1 MPAAMTAILDARGAT
16 RVRFSP
22 DGAWLAFVTDRS
34 GTPQL
39 WRIPTAGGEA
49 QRLTDHDRVGAY
61 RFAPDGRRIAYGA
74 DVGGNERW
82 QIWVADADGGN
93 ARKLTER
100 DDRIHHLRAWTTDG
114 RSLLV
119 HSNERDAKFFDLVA
133 YDAATGATRILHQ
146 FDGTVSDAAPLD
158 DGSVVVTTNRARG
171 DENHLVLL
179 TPDGASR
186 VLTSDEPPA
195 LYDVV
200 GAVPGGLV
208 VRSDRGRD
216 FVGLATIRFS
226 DGELRWLRSPDH
238 DIEAARSSGTR
249 DAYAVNRDG
258 FSEIRIVDGD
268 RDEEIAGLPAGC
280 LATDLIGDSLAFHD
294 GSVAVAWAAT
304 MRRRRS
310 SSRKREGRHASSCR
324 RS

>member
-1 MPAAMTAILDARGAT
+1 ARRACSSSSQGKLSGSVFADGSGSLCASIFFASQHTSSRNFMTCSSRQSTECRVYDERARHTSTIRVATRPCARWHTRPMPASMTAILDARGAT

-22 DGAWLAFVTDRS
+22 DGAWLGFVTDRS

-39 WRIPTAGGEA
+39 WRIPTAGGEP

-82 QIWVADADGGN
+82 QIWVMDADGRN

-100 DDRIHHLRAWTTDG
+100 DDRIHHLRGWTTDG

-119 HSNERDAKFFDLVA
+119 HTNERDPKFFDLVA
-133 YDAATGATRILHQ
+133 YDAATGTARTLHQ
-146 FDGTVSDAAPLD
+146 FDGTVSDATPLD

-171 DENHLVLL
+171 DENHLILL

-186 VLTSDEPPA
+186 VLTPDEPPA

-200 GAVPGGLV
+200 AAVPGGLV

-216 FVGLATIRFS
+216 FVGLAAIR
-226 DGELRWLRSPDH
+226 
-238 DIEAARSSGTR
+238 T
-249 DAYAVNRDG
+249 
-258 FSEIRIVDGD
+258 
-268 RDEEIAGLPAGC
+268 
-280 LATDLIGDSLAFHD
+280 
-294 GSVAVAWAAT
+294 
-304 MRRRRS
+304 
-310 SSRKREGRHASSCR
+310 
-324 RS
+324 